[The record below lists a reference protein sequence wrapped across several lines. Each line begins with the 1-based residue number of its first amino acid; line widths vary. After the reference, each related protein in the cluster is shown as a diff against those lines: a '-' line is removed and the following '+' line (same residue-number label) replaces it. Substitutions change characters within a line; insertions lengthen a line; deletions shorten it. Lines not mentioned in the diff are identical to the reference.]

1 MRVLLVSM
9 LTLVVAG
16 CNSPST
22 LPVKVEGT
30 SWFRV
35 GDPEVQGESRPP
47 DKLRLYYSVP
57 DGTPASCAGVIVES
71 TNTEIQV
78 TFIRDPYSGSR
89 KLTATPVFESELG
102 VHFVEFSVDNAY
114 YSGRSI
120 TTYANGEKI
129 GVTSFPLSGD

>member
-35 GDPEVQGESRPP
+35 GGSEVPRELRPP

-57 DGTPASCAGVIVES
+57 DGTPSNCAGVIVES
-71 TNTEIQV
+71 TNTEIRV
-78 TFIRDPYSGSR
+78 TFIKEPYSGGT

-102 VHFVEFSVDNAY
+102 LPFVEFSVDNAY

-129 GVTSFPLSGD
+129 GVTSFSLSGD

>member
-16 CNSPST
+16 CNSSST
-22 LPVKVEGT
+22 LPVKIEGT
-30 SWFRV
+30 SWFRA
-35 GDPEVQGESRPP
+35 GDPEVPGELRPP

-57 DGTPASCAGVIVES
+57 DGTPSNCAGVIVES
-71 TNTEIQV
+71 TNTEIRV
-78 TFIRDPYSGSR
+78 TFIKDPYSGGT

-102 VHFVEFSVDNAY
+102 LPFVEFSVDDAY